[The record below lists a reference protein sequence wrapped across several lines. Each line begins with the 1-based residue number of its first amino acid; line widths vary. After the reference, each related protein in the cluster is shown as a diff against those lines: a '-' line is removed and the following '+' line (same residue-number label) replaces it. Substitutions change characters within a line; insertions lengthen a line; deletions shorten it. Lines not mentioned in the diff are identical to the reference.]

1 MEGNLW
7 HRVYQLVMSADH
19 TQMGHPVH
27 SDRVIVLVQLRAIMD
42 DKSTSWATRPENW
55 LGQQRPADLPSQPTM
70 SRRLR
75 SSGVQALLQTIET
88 HLRQA
93 PDTAPVMAVD
103 GRPLVVS
110 RFSKDPD
117 ADWGYAVGSVGFGYK
132 FHAIWAGGPVPLAWE
147 LHSLRA
153 AEATVATKQLVPSLP
168 ATQTGR
174 FLVGDAAYDS
184 NKLYAATAA
193 RGYRLLAPAK
203 HPRRGL
209 GHRQHHPHRVKAFRL
224 LASRR
229 GRKLMAQRTA
239 IERSFGNW
247 SVRPEGLSELPKHVR
262 RLHRVRLFVHGK
274 LILNGVRILMNR
286 NQFPLP
292 AT

>member
-7 HRVYQLVMSADH
+7 TRVYQLVMSVDH
-19 TQMGHPVH
+19 TQMGHAVH
-27 SDRVIVLVQLRAIMD
+27 SDRVIVLVQLRATMD
-42 DKSTSWATRPENW
+42 DKSTSWATRPGNW
-55 LGQQRPADLPSQPTM
+55 LGLRRPVDLPSQPTM

-75 SSGVQALLQTIET
+75 SPGVQTLLQAVEAR
-88 HLRQA
+88 LREA

-117 ADWGYAVGSVGFGYK
+117 ADWGYAVGGVGFGYK
-132 FHAIWAGGPVPLAWE
+132 FHAIWAGGPVPLVWQ

-153 AEATVATKQLVPSLP
+153 AEVRVATQQLVPALP
-168 ATQTGR
+168 ATRAGR
-174 FLVGDAAYDS
+174 VLVGDASYDS
-184 NKLYAATAA
+184 NQLYAATAA

-209 GHRQHHPHRVKAFRL
+209 GHRRHHPDRVKAFQIL
-224 LASRR
+224 QTRR
-229 GRKLMAQRTA
+229 GRRLMKQRTA

-247 SVRPEGLSELPKHVR
+247 SVRPEGLGELPKHVR

-274 LILNGVRILMNR
+274 IILNGVRILMNR